1 MGELFVKQCEW
12 MAFTIFCT
20 SPKVDNEL
28 SLSSRKT
35 FFKHLTTYS
44 VDLRFVKRNSIW
56 YYSARLNFLF
66 RNCCCPMTWGF
77 VMVSDI
83 WTNPETPCEFLIS
96 PFLGPS
102 LKPTFMDQL
111 CILHLGPQWPPQMAQ
126 LKKDDLISQNPFRPP
141 SSSFKWNMTLALK
154 RENTLDSHSALGT
167 GRDCVCG
174 LLGGICYTSGCC
186 QIQIFPFA
194 SVSSK
199 GSSDYFTN
207 KTVSQVW
214 YCSFNIFILDTKWCA
229 FVPFKSVVCNDYNA
243 L

>member
-77 VMVSDI
+77 VVVSDI

-102 LKPTFMDQL
+102 LKPTCMDQL
-111 CILHLGPQWPPQMAQ
+111 CILHLGPQWPLQNGRI
-126 LKKDDLISQNPFRPP
+126 KKDLKQWIYFPESLSALIT
-141 SSSFKWNMTLALK
+141 SFKWNMTPAMK
-154 RENTLDSHSALGT
+154 RESTLDSHSAMGT
-167 GRDCVCG
+167 GW
-174 LLGGICYTSGCC
+174 
-186 QIQIFPFA
+186 
-194 SVSSK
+194 
-199 GSSDYFTN
+199 DY
-207 KTVSQVW
+207 
-214 YCSFNIFILDTKWCA
+214 L
-229 FVPFKSVVCNDYNA
+229 
-243 L
+243 